1 MCSEP
6 QASTS
11 GADRASVEGVA
22 AGAGAGGVRVVDGE
36 ALLLDGVDEVDGGA
50 LDVRRAHPVNGQRHT
65 TEVRGQVT
73 VERAVVEEQVV
84 AQACASTWL
93 DRDAQRQ
100 IVAPLLLQ
108 Q

>member
-36 ALLLDGVDEVDGGA
+36 TLLLDGVDEVDGSA
-50 LDVRRAHPVNGQRHT
+50 LDVRRAHPVHGQRHT
-65 TEVRGQVT
+65 AEFRSEVT

-84 AQACASTWL
+84 TQAGASPGL
-93 DRDAQRQ
+93 DRDTERQ
-100 IVAPLLLQ
+100 IVASFLLQ